1 MKTNWTLPGPFSMA
15 RGLSALLVGLL
26 LGLLSSGAQ
35 AYLLRFEPVT
45 QNVALGQKA
54 SVVVRVEGVR
64 PGGLGN
70 YDFEVAFDPA
80 VLSFDSAIDA
90 FGLGAG
96 FGLLA
101 VPGVPGVPGA
111 GSVALTDVSLEDP
124 ADLRD
129 LQPDD
134 FDLLTLVFDTVAPG
148 TSALTLRAV
157 TLGDAEG
164 TAVDAVTEV
173 GSITVDP
180 RQVPEPGSA
189 ALAALALAL
198 GIAGHL
204 RSVSRRATVCP
215 ARTDRAC
222 NRLA

>member
-1 MKTNWTLPGPFSMA
+1 MIANWTLPVPTAMA

-35 AYLLRFEPVT
+35 AYLLRFEPVA

-54 SVVVRVEGVR
+54 SVAVRVVGVQ

-70 YDFEVAFDPA
+70 FDFEVAFDPT
-80 VLSFDSAIDA
+80 VLRFDGAIDA

-96 FGLLA
+96 LGLLA
-101 VPGVPGVPGA
+101 VPGVPGA
-111 GSVALTDVSLEDP
+111 DSVALTDVSLEAP
-124 ADLRD
+124 ADLRA
-129 LQPDD
+129 LQPHS

-148 TSALTLRAV
+148 TSALTLRGI

-164 TAVDAVTEV
+164 SAVGVVTEV

-204 RSVSRRATVCP
+204 RLAGRRATVCP